1 MLKLKTKYSIDNKK
15 TEKLKPKCRTNRL
28 KLRQVGHELLLRLDR
43 LRRQKN
49 RNRHRTFRFRSS
61 VSGFDRS
68 VIVVAGEPE
77 EGRID
82 RDGLASG
89 NVFVSG
95 FGLRVLAVRHQ
106 CLTNALLLLEFDDEE
121 ILKKKKYKK
130 KMSKQF
136 RNSRNN
142 MHKHV
147 NIKTFYSM
155 HFYVNYSLQSSNVMK

>member
-49 RNRHRTFRFRSS
+49 RNRHRTFRFRIS

-68 VIVVAGEPE
+68 VTVVASEPE
-77 EGRID
+77 EGRVD
-82 RDGLASG
+82 RDGLVSG

-106 CLTNALLLLEFDDEE
+106 CLTNALLLLEFNDEE

-130 KMSKQF
+130 K
-136 RNSRNN
+136 N
-142 MHKHV
+142 V
-147 NIKTFYSM
+147 KTI
-155 HFYVNYSLQSSNVMK
+155 

>member
-49 RNRHRTFRFRSS
+49 RNRHRTFRFRIS

-68 VIVVAGEPE
+68 VTVVASEPE
-77 EGRID
+77 EGRVD
-82 RDGLASG
+82 RDGLVSG

-121 ILKKKKYKK
+121 ILKKKNQTKL
-130 KMSKQF
+130 SKQF
-136 RNSRNN
+136 KINRNN